1 MKTKHIFK
9 KSMSLMLSLII
20 ALSCLPAGS
29 LLSFAKA
36 ADAYAT
42 VFTASDFQ
50 SGTCYDNLTAMMNS
64 AIADGITATPD
75 AFIFGG
81 DYTAGSEDP
90 EIQVPKVT
98 ETVLAVYPGYDE
110 ENLIY
115 TQGNHDSADSVLTP
129 TGYYEFDDFVVYS
142 INEDN
147 FKSGQ
152 AGTSG
157 YGEVVQTLAQT
168 VAVKLENLVKTGDNR
183 PVFISTHVPLHH
195 SSRSSYGDNLYSKY
209 LFDVLNEYG
218 EKLDIIFLFGHN
230 HSSKYDDYIGGAVN
244 YIANGETI
252 RIPIPD
258 TAQQG
263 ASGYTDETLNFTY
276 MNHGYVGYSNN
287 SSSSTSTN
295 TLTMGA
301 FEICPVSIE
310 ISRYTTAGVYT
321 TETINRINPLTTDPY
336 VRINSDGEGTQG
348 DSEVIYGTVAN
359 IEGAIYSWSVAD
371 DSVITV
377 LPAGK
382 NAQLIFRTEGTTD
395 VTLTVTAADGSVY
408 TDTVTYT
415 VKPAYE
421 IKTEEIGGE
430 KYDIYELTS
439 TLVSGNKYIIASSDT
454 AGSTYAISTDT
465 GTRVLNGAGVTVS
478 APADEIS
485 EQNHIKNPDA
495 SIVWTVS
502 VNGDYYAFKNGN
514 NYLAGTGNNKNGKNI
529 GLVLVTDF
537 TDVAQWA
544 LNKNILTNKNLTKY
558 SIAKNNENNYTMTT
572 SGTQLYFYGFVK
584 EHSVPG
590 KTETTT
596 IPNEYNPVVSLNKG
610 GSDVNGMTL
619 KFYEASYG
627 DTIMLDGSF
636 TGFSTKSEDINVTWT
651 STDTSVATVENG
663 LVTFTGSG
671 EATINYVVTDGETTV
686 TKSVNILVSRGTRP
700 VEVFTLTDDFIA
712 GHSYIISNANIEGS
726 AYAAGLP
733 VIITGKTDYD
743 MRLTACSVSV
753 ENVDGTP
760 GIYNSD
766 DNHVWTAVSDSSGNV
781 RLVNEK
787 LGGYLYAVKGSDN
800 ALDLG
805 VTSDP
810 AHSGTIWR
818 LNSAGKLVSDE
829 SYGIEFSGD
838 INFRAATE
846 STIEEQFLYERTIV
860 DPFVT
865 LTQDNTSVAGVKKT
879 VYAVHDG
886 KTLTLKG
893 SHSNFGEDVTVQW
906 ISSDESIAAVDSNGV
921 VTFKGLEGTVD
932 ITYLVTD
939 SEGNS
944 ASATVTYNT
953 LLAGEPLRVFKYT
966 DTIVPG
972 KSYVVVSEKA
982 VGAAS
987 VMSGAHYDAK
997 NLRKEYIV
1005 VQPDSTD
1012 GNVYI
1017 ELPVDKTEQVWV
1029 AEESGTSGYYYFV
1042 NEADSSYLWAGA
1054 TAGAVSTSGQVD
1066 SSSENLYQWFYDG
1079 TVFRNTESFEVTDD
1093 SGNVKTYYSGI
1104 RLSGNGYFRLSKGAS
1119 AESSK
1124 VYLYEE
1130 TTLESYVHIRSQY
1143 VNVENTTLTRPD
1155 VCPFQTE
1162 PLMAKPEYFINP
1174 TYVEYTWSSS
1184 NPDVATVDNN
1194 GLVTYTGKA
1203 GTTTISVTAKSLVP
1217 DADGAYDT
1225 ATSGV
1230 DISVLEQNEST
1241 ANTFVFTRDF
1251 VPGEFYVF
1259 APSESAGATVIMSD
1273 TNIGSSEFRME
1284 GISCDI
1290 INTEEGAAII
1300 NSDLHA
1306 VWECVSSDVEGF
1318 YYFRNAATGEYLAFV
1333 TDKSVNP
1340 YRQIVTTPT
1349 IGDGYAED
1357 AYLITFES
1365 NSNIK
1370 LYSEQSFAY
1379 MNGTASEPN
1388 ALTVNGD
1395 NEFRLSAGDLRSKM
1409 FIYQRVS
1416 SSSVAP
1422 DVKIKISTA
1431 IGTKDLTNVLQN
1443 RYEIVSGDTEQLLRY
1458 TRYFDTIESTQWSVS
1473 DDSVATIDENGLLT
1487 YTGRNGYVTV
1497 TLVVTGTDVN
1507 GESISQTVRTT
1518 FNVSTESYEEPTE
1531 DYPQYPHEGAVRINK
1546 TASNNAGGYNF
1557 QTSGVTEVELAV
1569 TGVPLPQ
1576 SVDVVIVFDHSSSMN
1591 DSNRLQNAIEDTR
1604 EFALQIVN
1612 SNVKNRVAIVTFDRY
1627 RNVYESI
1634 TDTTPDYSTH
1644 TSSTEDKIVTGDG
1657 TPAGAFMKIGD
1668 SEALASQI
1676 DSLAYNNTAGTNYD
1690 FGLQTCYDILKASEN
1705 DPEANKMQY
1714 VVFMSDGE
1722 PFVFNRTQVK
1732 YGSTDDPDGVYE
1744 AWLRGDSSHSLL
1756 QSYINDPATYPA
1768 AQYFNP
1774 RGENWFAEI
1783 LKTDIGST
1791 VDDMPVFDYYNGYRE
1806 GLGATIFTIG
1816 YDAGAPGTLTND
1828 ILTTMA
1834 SEPEYFY
1841 YAEGN
1846 LQHAYD
1852 SILSTIVYAANNA
1865 VVTDKMGENFNLQ
1878 FAPSFDLANGM
1889 ATITL
1894 DPAPHIEIGSWTL
1907 NSDGTRNEYTVHER
1921 ITFETNSNGNL
1932 TAAYSSLLSDNIY
1945 DVATSKINGRYVTY
1959 DILNETFTWNIGDI
1973 TRDEITLRYYA
1984 YLEGSAEGER
1994 SAGIYDTNEYA
2005 HLDYIN
2011 YIGNKCQ
2018 QIFPIPSMG
2027 WHQAAVNFEFYLVNE
2042 NGEPVNKEGIVVP
2055 FAERVLVGQEQ
2066 TKDILLNSADEY
2078 TAYTLVA
2085 NEELPA
2091 GYRLFNE
2098 STSYSIAVSSG
2109 DNPSKAEINDD
2120 GADVYTTYFRDGTIT
2135 HSGHGEVPG
2144 VTDYTNT
2151 HVSFAVLLVEGIL
2164 PDAVVIDYGLPVKIN
2179 VLANDFIKASNG
2191 KITAVGTK
2199 LLDGTVLNSQDYSSS
2214 RFTDGAGSIALE
2226 NGTAAVS
2233 GEQIV
2238 YTPSN
2243 MTMSDEEVFYYEFVT
2258 NNGMYF
2264 YTTVTVIPAANI
2276 YYEDSFFTFNDSG
2289 DYKWQTAGETYTDK
2303 FQAEDRPGTFSFG
2316 QYDANNVYG
2325 KDTAYEDSQI
2335 TYSLGSS
2342 KYVSVDA
2349 ASLNKEPTAEFVFC
2363 GTGFDLF
2370 SVTNSD
2376 TGAVLVT
2383 VYDTQ
2388 TGKRVKNYIVQTYY
2402 GYGYDSEN
2410 NQFVPDTSAGQDGL
2424 YQVPII
2430 RSRGLAYSTYR
2441 VVITPKYLKAFDMKY
2456 DKEAQNN
2463 AYEIYI
2469 DSVRIYDPA
2478 GVAGSASMSDIVKDA
2493 YINDKEYDPNH
2504 IEVKASMIDANTFYD
2519 SVYTLAD
2526 DTYSKGIVFID
2537 GIAELG
2543 NEGLNPGD
2551 DGLLSDAYKE
2561 AGPNNEL
2568 YLKKGQAIAFH
2579 IMSDRAFEPE
2589 SLQLG
2594 IKTVGQ
2600 VSDSTQTDLLV
2611 MNSAYTTPGMITVRG
2626 GTEMF
2631 RRLTPYLVWEENALE
2646 QGIYKTKYPII
2657 IVNNSDTIVSL
2668 TNFKWTYSEAQTSE
2682 QQGLMLA
2689 VTSSTPEAAVM
2700 AFRRYSVSLEEDE
2713 SFSPENVNI
2722 EWSSTDLVEG
2732 SQATVEITTPV
2743 DVVGVTVDGNEVT
2756 DCVIDENGNKKWTFT
2771 FTVTQTGEQAYSVVF
2786 ADKDGNLSDAVM
2798 TETIYV
2804 DEAPETPEND
2814 NTDNESSNPVSSFFE
2829 RLVAFILRL
2838 VELWRSLW

>member
-1 MKTKHIFK
+1 MRTKHIFK

-20 ALSCLPAGS
+20 TLSCLPAGG
-29 LLSFAKA
+29 LLGYAKA

-50 SGTCYDNLTAMMNS
+50 SDSCYNNLTGMMNS

-98 ETVLAVYPGYDE
+98 ETVLSVYPGYDE

-152 AGTSG
+152 ASTSG
-157 YGEVVQTLAQT
+157 YGEVVQSLAES

-244 YIANGETI
+244 YIAKGETI
-252 RIPIPD
+252 RIPVPD

-301 FEICPVSIE
+301 FELCPVTIE
-310 ISRYTTAGVYT
+310 ITRYTTTGVYT
-321 TETINRINPLTTDPY
+321 TETIDRINPLSTDPY
-336 VRINSDGEGTQG
+336 IRIHSDGEGTQG

-359 IEGAIYSWSVAD
+359 IDGATYSWSVAD
-371 DSVITV
+371 NSVLTV
-377 LPAGK
+377 LPAGN
-382 NAQLIFRTEGTTD
+382 NAQLICRAGGTTD
-395 VTLTVTAADGSVY
+395 ITLTVTGADGSVHS
-408 TDTVTYT
+408 DTVSYT
-415 VKPAYE
+415 VK
-421 IKTEEIGGE
+421 
-430 KYDIYELTS
+430 
-439 TLVSGNKYIIASSDT
+439 SS
-454 AGSTYAISTDT
+454 
-465 GTRVLNGAGVTVS
+465 
-478 APADEIS
+478 S
-485 EQNHIKNPDA
+485 EAN
-495 SIVWTVS
+495 
-502 VNGDYYAFKNGN
+502 
-514 NYLAGTGNNKNGKNI
+514 
-529 GLVLVTDF
+529 
-537 TDVAQWA
+537 
-544 LNKNILTNKNLTKY
+544 
-558 SIAKNNENNYTMTT
+558 
-572 SGTQLYFYGFVK
+572 
-584 EHSVPG
+584 
-590 KTETTT
+590 
-596 IPNEYNPVVSLNKG
+596 NPVVSLMKD
-610 GSDVNGMTL
+610 GSEVSSMRL

-636 TGFSTKSEDINVTWT
+636 TGFSATSDNVNVTWT
-651 STDTSVATVENG
+651 SSDTSVATVENG
-663 LVTFTGSG
+663 FVTFTGSG
-671 EATINYVVTDGETTV
+671 EATISYVVSDGETTV
-686 TKSVNILVSRGTRP
+686 KKQVTVIVSRGVRP
-700 VEVFTLTDDFIA
+700 VEIFTLTDEFTA
-712 GHSYIISNANIEGS
+712 GMSYVIANINVTGF
-726 AYAAGLP
+726 AYAAGSP
-733 VIITGKTDYD
+733 VFSTGATNYD
-743 MRLTACSVSV
+743 MRLTACGVTV
-753 ENVDGTP
+753 EDCDGVP
-760 GIYNSD
+760 GIYSSD
-766 DNHVWTAVSDSSGNV
+766 DNHVWTAVSDSQGNV

-787 LGGYLYAVKGSDN
+787 HGGYLYAVMADDN

-810 AHSGTIWR
+810 EHKGTTWTM
-818 LNSAGKLVSDE
+818 NSKGKIVADTG
-829 SYGIEFSGD
+829 YGIEFSSD
-838 INFRAATE
+838 INYRAAAE
-846 STIEEQFLYERTIV
+846 KSLDEQYLYKKTLA

-865 LTQDNTSVAGVKKT
+865 LKQDNVSVAGVEKT
-879 VYAVHDG
+879 VYSVYDG
-886 KTLTLKG
+886 ATVSLKG
-893 SHSNFGEDVTVQW
+893 AYSNFGEDVTVRW
-906 ISSDESIAAVDSNGV
+906 ISSDESVATVDNNGV
-921 VTFKGLEGTVD
+921 VTFRGVAETVD

-939 SEGNS
+939 TDGNS
-944 ASATVTYNT
+944 ESATVTYNA

-966 DTIVPG
+966 DTIVAG
-972 KSYVVVSEKA
+972 KSYVVVSAKA

-987 VMSGAHYDAK
+987 VMSGKAYDSK
-997 NLRKEYIV
+997 NLRKEYVV
-1005 VQPDSTD
+1005 VQPDSSD
-1012 GNVYI
+1012 GNVYV
-1017 ELPVDKTEQVWV
+1017 ELPVDKTERIWI
-1029 AEESGTSGYYYFV
+1029 AEESDVSGYCYFV

-1054 TAGAVSTSGQVD
+1054 TAGAVSTSEQID
-1066 SSSENLYQWFYDG
+1066 SSAENLYQWVYDG
-1079 TVFRNTESFEVTDD
+1079 TTFHNAEAFDITDD
-1093 SGNVKTYYSGI
+1093 EGNVTSTGYSGI
-1104 RLSGNGYFRLSKGAS
+1104 RLSGNGYFRLAKGAS
-1119 AESSK
+1119 GEASN

-1130 TTLESYVHIRSQY
+1130 TILEPYVHIRSQY
-1143 VNVENTTLTRPD
+1143 VNVENTTLKRENIS
-1155 VCPFQTE
+1155 PFQTE
-1162 PLMAKPEYFINP
+1162 PFMAKTEHFTNAA
-1174 TYVEYTWSSS
+1174 YVGYTWTSS
-1184 NPDVATVDNN
+1184 NPDVATIDSN
-1194 GLVTYTGKA
+1194 GLVTYTGNV
-1203 GTTTISVTAKSLVP
+1203 GTTEITV
-1217 DADGAYDT
+1217 T
-1225 ATSGV
+1225 ATSLIPDAFGEYGTAT
-1230 DISVLEQNEST
+1230 SST
-1241 ANTFVFTRDF
+1241 TIIVEEAEIALKGSFVYTNTF

-1259 APSESAGATVIMSD
+1259 SPSNAAGSSVIM
-1273 TNIGSSEFRME
+1273 TNTEHVTSSETRLKGSICE
-1284 GISCDI
+1284 ILDTEDGLTI
-1290 INTEEGAAII
+1290 INTDKNNI
-1300 NSDLHA
+1300 
-1306 VWECVSSDVEGF
+1306 WECIRSEVDGY
-1318 YYFRNAATGEYLAFV
+1318 YYFRNEGSGEYLAFV
-1333 TDKSVNP
+1333 VDDSVSP
-1340 YRQIVTTPT
+1340 YRQVITTPT
-1349 IGDGYAED
+1349 IGEYNTD
-1357 AYLITFES
+1357 AYLIGCNIASKENVYSKQSLEYVSGTTAKP
-1365 NSNIK
+1365 NSLIIN
-1370 LYSEQSFAY
+1370 SS
-1379 MNGTASEPN
+1379 
-1388 ALTVNGD
+1388 
-1395 NEFRLSAGDLRSKM
+1395 NEFRMSGGASEKAM
-1409 FIYQRVS
+1409 FMYQRLSTDAYSPQLQIRVS
-1416 SSSVAP
+1416 TP
-1422 DVKIKISTA
+1422 
-1431 IGTKDLTNVLQN
+1431 IGTKDITNVLQN
-1443 RYEIVSGDTEQLLRY
+1443 RYDIISGDTEQLLRY
-1458 TRYFDTIESTQWSVS
+1458 TENFKTVESTQWSVS
-1473 DDSVATIDENGLLT
+1473 DESVATIDENGLLT
-1487 YTGRNGYVTV
+1487 YTGRNGFVTV
-1497 TLVVTGTDVN
+1497 TLTVTGTDIN
-1507 GESISQTVRTT
+1507 GEVISQTVRTT
-1518 FNVSTESYEEPTE
+1518 INVSTGSYEEPTE
-1531 DYPQYPHEGAVRINK
+1531 DYPQYPHEGSVRINK

-1557 QTSGVTEVELAV
+1557 QTSGVTEVELSV

-1591 DSNRLQNAIEDTR
+1591 DGGRLQNAIEDTR
-1604 EFALQIVN
+1604 DFALQIVH
-1612 SNVKNRVAIVTFDRY
+1612 SNAKNRVAIVTFDRY
-1627 RNVYESI
+1627 RNNYETI
-1634 TDTTPDYSTH
+1634 TDTTPDYSTA

-1657 TPAGAFMKIGD
+1657 TPEGAFMMIDD
-1668 SEALASQI
+1668 SEELAAQI
-1676 DSLAYNNTAGTNYD
+1676 DSLSYNNTAGTNYD
-1690 FGLQTCYDILKASEN
+1690 FGLQTCYDILEAAKD
-1705 DPEANKMQY
+1705 DPAANKNQY

-1722 PFVFNRTQVK
+1722 PFVFNRTHVE
-1732 YGSTDDPDGVYE
+1732 YGSGDPDGVYE
-1744 AWLRGDSSHSLL
+1744 AWLRGDSTNEVL
-1756 QSYINDPATYPA
+1756 QSYIADPETYPA

-1783 LKTDIGST
+1783 IKTDAGST
-1791 VDDMPVFDYYNGYRE
+1791 VADMPVFDYYDGYRE
-1806 GLGATIFTIG
+1806 GLGATMFTIG
-1816 YDAGAPGTLTND
+1816 YDAGAPGSITSD

-1846 LQHAYD
+1846 LQQAYD
-1852 SILSTIVYAANNA
+1852 SILSTILFAANNA

-1878 FAPSFDLANGM
+1878 FATAFTLDNGM

-1894 DPAPHIEIGSWTL
+1894 APAPCIEIGSWTL
-1907 NSDGTRNEYTVHER
+1907 NSDGTRNEYTVHET

-1932 TAAYSSLLSDNIY
+1932 TAAYSSLLSGNIY
-1945 DVATSKINGRYVTY
+1945 DVASSKIIGRYVTY

-1994 SAGIYDTNEYA
+1994 LAGIYDTNEYA
-2005 HLDYIN
+2005 YLDYVN
-2011 YIGNKCQ
+2011 YIGNQCQ
-2018 QIFPIPSMG
+2018 QVFPVPSMG
-2027 WHQAAVNFEFYLVNE
+2027 WQQAAVNYEFYLVNE
-2042 NGEPVNKEGIVVP
+2042 NGEPVNKDGIVVP
-2055 FAERVLVGQEQ
+2055 FTERVLVGQAQ

-2109 DNPSKAEINDD
+2109 DNPSKVEINDD
-2120 GADVYTTYFRDGTIT
+2120 GAVVYTTYFRDGTIT

-2164 PDAVVIDYGLPVKIN
+2164 PDAVVVDYGLPVKIN

-2191 KITAVGTK
+2191 KITAVGTQ

-2233 GEQIV
+2233 GEQII

-2325 KDTAYEDSQI
+2325 KDAAYEDSQI
-2335 TYSLGSS
+2335 TYSLGSA

-2388 TGKRVKNYIVQTYY
+2388 TGNRVKNYIVQTYY

-2478 GVAGSASMSDIVKDA
+2478 CVAGSASMSDIVKDA
-2493 YINDKEYDPNH
+2493 YVNDKEYDPNH

-2519 SVYTLAD
+2519 SVYTLSD

-2551 DGLLSDAYKE
+2551 DGLLSDVYKE

-2568 YLKKGQAIAFH
+2568 YLRKGQAIAFH

-2611 MNSAYTTPGMITVRG
+2611 MNSAYTTPGMITVKG

-2668 TNFKWTYSEAQTSE
+2668 TNFKWTYSEAQSAE

-2732 SQATVEITTPV
+2732 SHATVEITTPV

-2771 FTVTQTGEQAYSVVF
+2771 FTVTQTGEQSYSVVF
-2786 ADKDGNLSDAVM
+2786 ADKDGNLSEKIR

-2814 NTDNESSNPVSSFFE
+2814 NTDNESSNPVNSFFE